1 MTDRTRA
8 VHFTAPRNW
17 LEMGES
23 DAMELKITEG
33 EWVKVASPRGE
44 VYAEV
49 RIVDTLQPGVVWMP
63 FHYAGGANHL
73 TDAHHLDPISKIPG
87 YKQVGVK
94 IEKVSHEKAKE
105 LSAAALGKE
114 LDYYLN
120 EEPET
125 IRYKEEAL
133 ESLLKKDE

>member
-1 MTDRTRA
+1 M
-8 VHFTAPRNW
+8 
-17 LEMGES
+17 
-23 DAMELKITEG
+23 
-33 EWVKVASPRGE
+33 
-44 VYAEV
+44 
-49 RIVDTLQPGVVWMP
+49 
-63 FHYAGGANHL
+63 
-73 TDAHHLDPISKIPG
+73 
-87 YKQVGVK
+87 K
-94 IEKVSHEKAKE
+94 IEKVSPEKAKE

>member
-1 MTDRTRA
+1 
-8 VHFTAPRNW
+8 
-17 LEMGES
+17 MGQN
-23 DAMELKITEG
+23 DAMELKVSEG
-33 EWVKVASPRGE
+33 EWVKVTSPRGE
-44 VYAEV
+44 IYVEV

-63 FHYAGGANHL
+63 FHYAGGANLL

-94 IEKVSHEKAKE
+94 IEKVSAEKAAE
-105 LSAAALGKE
+105 LTLAAQNEE

-125 IRYKEEAL
+125 IRYKEAAMEELLA
-133 ESLLKKDE
+133 ESNE

>member
-1 MTDRTRA
+1 
-8 VHFTAPRNW
+8 
-17 LEMGES
+17 
-23 DAMELKITEG
+23 MELKISEG
-33 EWVKVASPRGE
+33 EWVKVTSPRGE
-44 VYAEV
+44 LYVEV

-63 FHYAGGANHL
+63 FHYAGGANLL

-94 IEKVSHEKAKE
+94 IEKVSAEKAAE
-105 LSAAALGKE
+105 LTLAAQNEE

-125 IRYKEEAL
+125 IRYKEAAMEELLA
-133 ESLLKKDE
+133 ESNE

>member
-1 MTDRTRA
+1 
-8 VHFTAPRNW
+8 
-17 LEMGES
+17 MGQN
-23 DAMELKITEG
+23 DAMELKVSEG
-33 EWVKVASPRGE
+33 EWVKVTSPRGE
-44 VYAEV
+44 IYVEV

-63 FHYAGGANHL
+63 FHYAGGAYLL

-94 IEKVSHEKAKE
+94 IEKVSAEKAAE
-105 LSAAALGKE
+105 LTLAAQNEE

-125 IRYKEEAL
+125 IRYKEAAMEELLA
-133 ESLLKKDE
+133 ESNE